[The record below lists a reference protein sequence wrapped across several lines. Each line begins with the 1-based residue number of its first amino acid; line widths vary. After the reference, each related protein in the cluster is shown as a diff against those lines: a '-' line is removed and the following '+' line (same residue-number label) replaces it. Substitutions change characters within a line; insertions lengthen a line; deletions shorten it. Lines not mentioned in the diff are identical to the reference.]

1 MGVRVLQ
8 AVLALVRLVGPP
20 LKLNLTLRPREN
32 TSLASLLPD
41 PEELDE
47 SESSICMVRSR
58 AGTTTV
64 DVDSITQFVIS
75 MHLAL
80 NSCLL
85 ICNDKTIQCKF
96 VNEAALL
103 HHVFTQ
109 ASQLKQWFR
118 RFPNAGRRA

>member
-1 MGVRVLQ
+1 VGVCVLQ
-8 AVLALVRLVGPP
+8 VVLELVRLLGPP
-20 LKLNLTLRPREN
+20 RKLNLTLRPREI

-47 SESSICMVRSR
+47 SECLICILRSR

-80 NSCLL
+80 NSSLL
-85 ICNDKTIQCKF
+85 I
-96 VNEAALL
+96 
-103 HHVFTQ
+103 
-109 ASQLKQWFR
+109 
-118 RFPNAGRRA
+118 